1 MMNYNINENIH
12 NLLVEI
18 DSLVPLSNNPR
29 KGDVEAI
36 AASYSEFGQV
46 KPIVIRPNGDGK
58 STVIAGN
65 HQLEAAKKLGW
76 THIAAVA
83 MSVDDARAIA
93 FALAD
98 NRTMELGHTEQDQ
111 LFALLDDIR
120 PEYYELLDGLGWDE
134 FEMAALDETA
144 TYATKMDTD
153 IGTGYVPPE
162 MIIPVTPKFEER
174 PPSEKV
180 TASLDEDGEAR
191 LSATDKVDISD
202 AVSLG
207 TAALGLSKTA
217 KAVVQYTLVFDDAEQ
232 QKKWYD
238 FIRFLKSSPV
248 YDGET
253 TAQRLMEFISV
264 HTEI

>member
-1 MMNYNINENIH
+1 MICNVNDDIQS
-12 NLLVEI
+12 LLISI
-18 DSLVPLSNNPR
+18 DTLLPLQNNPR
-29 KGDVEAI
+29 KGDVDAI

-46 KPIVIRPNGDGK
+46 KPIVVRPNGDGT
-58 STVIAGN
+58 STVVAGN
-65 HQLEAAKKLGW
+65 HQLEAAKRLGW
-76 THIAAVA
+76 THIAAVS

-111 LFALLDDIR
+111 LFTLLDDIR

-144 TYATKMDTD
+144 AYAAKMDTD
-153 IGTGYVPPE
+153 IGTGYIPPE
-162 MIIPVTPKFEER
+162 MVIPGNEKAINSTPR
-174 PPSEKV
+174 DKV
-180 TASLDEDGEAR
+180 TATIDNDGEAR
-191 LSATDKVDISD
+191 LTATEKVDISD

-207 TAALGLSKTA
+207 SAAVGLSKTA
-217 KAVVQYTLVFDDAEQ
+217 KAVVQYTLIFDDAEQ
-232 QKKWYD
+232 QKRWYD
-238 FIRFLKSSPV
+238 FIRFLKSSAV
-248 YDGET
+248 YEGET

>member
-1 MMNYNINENIH
+1 MICNVNDDIRG
-12 NLLVEI
+12 LLVSV
-18 DSLVPLSNNPR
+18 DLLLPLQNNPR
-29 KGDVEAI
+29 KGDVDAI

-46 KPIVIRPNGDGK
+46 KPIVVRPNGDGT
-58 STVIAGN
+58 STVVAGN
-65 HQLEAAKKLGW
+65 HQLEAAKRLGW
-76 THIAAVA
+76 THIAAVS

-111 LFALLDDIR
+111 LFSLLDDIR

-144 TYATKMDTD
+144 TYAARMDTD

-162 MIIPVTPKFEER
+162 IVIPLNKKVDEN
-174 PPSEKV
+174 PPVDKV
-180 TASLDEDGEAR
+180 VAKLDDDGEAR
-191 LSATDKVDISD
+191 LTATDRVDISD

-207 TAALGLSKTA
+207 SAAVGLSKTA
-217 KAVVQYTLVFDDAEQ
+217 KAVVQYTLIFDDAEQ
-232 QKKWYD
+232 QKRWYD
-238 FIRFLKSSPV
+238 FIRFLKSSSV
-248 YDGET
+248 YEGET

>member
-1 MMNYNINENIH
+1 MNCNVNEDIH
-12 NLLVEI
+12 SLLVDI
-18 DSLVPLSNNPR
+18 QTLLPLQNNPR
-29 KGDVEAI
+29 KGDVDAI
-36 AASYSEFGQV
+36 ASSYSEFGQV
-46 KPIVIRPNGDGK
+46 KPIVVRPNGDGT

-65 HQLEAAKKLGW
+65 HQLQAAKQLGW
-76 THIAAVA
+76 THIAAVS

-144 TYATKMDTD
+144 TYSAKMDTD
-153 IGTGYVPPE
+153 IGTGYLPPE
-162 MIIPVTPKFEER
+162 IVIPINSKPEDI
-174 PPSEKV
+174 SSSDKV
-180 TASLDEDGEAR
+180 TATVDEGGEAR
-191 LSATDKVDISD
+191 LTATDKVDIGD

-207 TAALGLSKTA
+207 SAAIGLSKTA

-232 QKKWYD
+232 QRQWYE

-248 YDGET
+248 YEGDT
-253 TAQRLMEFISV
+253 TAQRLMEFINV
-264 HTEI
+264 HADF